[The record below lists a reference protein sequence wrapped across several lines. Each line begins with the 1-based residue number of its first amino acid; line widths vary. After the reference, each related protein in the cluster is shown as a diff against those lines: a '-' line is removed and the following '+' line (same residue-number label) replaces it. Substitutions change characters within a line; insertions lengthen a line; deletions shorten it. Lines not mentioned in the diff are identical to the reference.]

1 MVVKPYFF
9 YYIVDTVPFLYS
21 CTKPLFAN
29 LHFDTLYL
37 EGSRTLAGGGMQLP
51 DSDETR
57 LVLSSIRFLVV
68 DFRLVYNMSRTELQL
83 GNWQIAMPTS

>member
-1 MVVKPYFF
+1 
-9 YYIVDTVPFLYS
+9 
-21 CTKPLFAN
+21 
-29 LHFDTLYL
+29 
-37 EGSRTLAGGGMQLP
+37 MQLP

-57 LVLSSIRFLVV
+57 LVLSSIRFLGV